1 MTLARCD
8 HSAGMDDEYPIV
20 AEREYE
26 HGTSG
31 GDAGALFP
39 HTQDLLTDIAYY
51 CQHLAQ
57 DVRDDIPLKFRRLFV
72 LATNLGHALSDSCP
86 AY

>member
-26 HGTSG
+26 HGTFG
-31 GDAGALFP
+31 GDANALFP
-39 HTQDLLTDIAYY
+39 HTQDLLDDIAYY
-51 CQHLAQ
+51 CQHFAQ
-57 DVRDDIPLKFRRLFV
+57 DLRDDVLLKFRRLFV
-72 LATNLGHALSDSCP
+72 LAKNLGHALSDSR
-86 AY
+86 AA

>member
-26 HGTSG
+26 HGTFG
-31 GDAGALFP
+31 GDANALFP
-39 HTQDLLTDIAYY
+39 HTQDLLDDIAYY
-51 CQHLAQ
+51 TQH
-57 DVRDDIPLKFRRLFV
+57 LFV
-72 LATNLGHALSDSCP
+72 LATNLGHALSDS
-86 AY
+86 

>member
-26 HGTSG
+26 HGTFG
-31 GDAGALFP
+31 GDAGAIFP
-39 HTQDLLTDIAYY
+39 HTDRLY
-51 CQHLAQ
+51 CDGSVVLDDWLF
-57 DVRDDIPLKFRRLFV
+57 DV
-72 LATNLGHALSDSCP
+72 
-86 AY
+86 

>member
-26 HGTSG
+26 HGTVG
-31 GDAGALFP
+31 GDEDCLLP
-39 HTQDLLTDIAYY
+39 HAQDLLDDIAY
-51 CQHLAQ
+51 
-57 DVRDDIPLKFRRLFV
+57 
-72 LATNLGHALSDSCP
+72 
-86 AY
+86 